1 MLKRQ
6 SDGPCHLAVRALSG
20 LRLSDK
26 GPGKAFSR
34 GSFGLNRRPFVRPLF
49 ASAALAATLLL
60 AGCDTDNPGG
70 PSLRS
75 LQPLSASM
83 VAEIERQ
90 NMNKESPILVR
101 LFKEE
106 SELEVWK
113 EDRNGDFA
121 LLKTYPICRW
131 SGELGPKVKEGDRQA
146 PEGFYTITPGLMN
159 PNSSYYLAI
168 NMGFPNKYDQ
178 ANGRTGNF
186 LMIHGDCS
194 SAGCYAMT
202 DEQIAEIYA
211 LARESF
217 FGGQRTFQIQA
228 YPFRMTALNMAK
240 HRNSPHMAFWKML
253 KQGNDHFEVSKREP
267 KVEVCE
273 KRYVFDA
280 ETNGKFSPAGACPP
294 YQVSQELAAAVAEK
308 QKRDD
313 RQYSEYVSKG
323 TVTVPAVT
331 RTDGGM
337 HPTFMAAFQK
347 PYSDASG
354 VVRTPG
360 VSTPGTIPAHAVP
373 PRAPEAAA
381 TGSSGSAVVASA
393 GDTGSSG
400 NLFGGLF
407 ASSSASNNTDTSSSE
422 GVFDRMS
429 RFVGW
434 KTSDPPPAQPASAQT
449 KKSQSKSTQTA
460 AAAPKAPAPK
470 SSAAATSSNAS
481 TTTNAGATRPA
492 APKAQT
498 TEPSKQEARPDES
511 QETKAV
517 AAPRPSSSAGLL
529 NGAQPTVPTGSFD
542 SRWGF

>member
-1 MLKRQ
+1 
-6 SDGPCHLAVRALSG
+6 
-20 LRLSDK
+20 
-26 GPGKAFSR
+26 
-34 GSFGLNRRPFVRPLF
+34 LNPRRFVRPLL
-49 ASAALAATLLL
+49 ASAAIAAALLL
-60 AGCDTDNPGG
+60 AGCDTDNPS

-90 NMNKESPILVR
+90 NMSKESPILVR

-113 EDRNGDFA
+113 EDRNGDFT

-131 SGELGPKVKEGDRQA
+131 SGELGPKIKEGDRQA

-194 SAGCYAMT
+194 SRGCYAMT

-267 KVEVCE
+267 RVDVCE

-280 ETNGKFSPAGACPP
+280 ETNSKFSPADACPP
-294 YQVSQELAAAVAEK
+294 YQVGQELTAAVAEK
-308 QKRDD
+308 TRRDE
-313 RQYSEYVSKG
+313 RQMAEYINKG
-323 TVTVPAVT
+323 TPTVPVVT

-337 HPTFMAAFQK
+337 HPKFLAAFQK
-347 PYSDASG
+347 PDASG
-354 VVRTPG
+354 AAIRSSAA
-360 VSTPGTIPAHAVP
+360 VSTPGTIPAHASP
-373 PRAPEAAA
+373 PREPEPA
-381 TGSSGSAVVASA
+381 TGSFGLASANTRVASA
-393 GDTGSSG
+393 GDGGSSG
-400 NLFGGLF
+400 NWFGGLF
-407 ASSSASNNTDTSSSE
+407 TSNSPEQPSSSD

-429 RFVGW
+429 RFVGL
-434 KTSDPPPAQPASAQT
+434 KGSEPAPDAATAQQK
-449 KKSQSKSTQTA
+449 KKSTPTKSTQTA
-460 AAAPKAPAPK
+460 AATPKAPTPK
-470 SSAAATSSNAS
+470 ATSTTS
-481 TTTNAGATRPA
+481 TSPATAPTNAGAIRPA
-492 APKAQT
+492 APKAQEAKP
-498 TEPSKQEARPDES
+498 EPKPEASQEA
-511 QETKAV
+511 KAP
-517 AAPRPSSSAGLL
+517 AAPEPRPASSAGVL
-529 NGAQPTVPTGSFD
+529 NGTQPATSGGSFN
-542 SRWGF
+542 SRWGSFSN

>member
-1 MLKRQ
+1 
-6 SDGPCHLAVRALSG
+6 
-20 LRLSDK
+20 
-26 GPGKAFSR
+26 
-34 GSFGLNRRPFVRPLF
+34 LNRLPFVRPLL
-49 ASAALAATLLL
+49 ASAAIAATLLL
-60 AGCDTDNPGG
+60 AGCDTDNPSGT
-70 PSLRS
+70 SLRS
-75 LQPLSASM
+75 LQPLSSQM
-83 VAEIERQ
+83 ISEIEQ
-90 NMNKESPILVR
+90 KNMSKESPILVR
-101 LFKEE
+101 LYKEE

-113 EDRNGDFA
+113 EDRDGQFQ

-131 SGELGPKVKEGDRQA
+131 SGELGPKIKQGDRQA

-168 NMGFPNKYDQ
+168 NIGFPNKYDQ
-178 ANGRTGNF
+178 ANGRTGQF

-217 FGGQRTFQIQA
+217 FGGQRSFQIQA

-240 HRNSPHMAFWKML
+240 HRNSPHLAFWKML
-253 KQGNDHFEVSKREP
+253 KQGNDHFEVSRREP
-267 KVEVCE
+267 KVEVCD

-294 YQVSQELAAAVAEK
+294 YQVNQELANAVAEK
-308 QKRDD
+308 QKRDE
-313 RQYSEYVSKG
+313 RQFSEYVSKG
-323 TVTVPAVT
+323 TATVPAVT

-337 HPTFMAAFQK
+337 HPAFMAAFQK
-347 PYSDASG
+347 PYSDSSG
-354 VVRTPG
+354 SVRSPG

-373 PRAPEAAA
+373 PRAPETAA
-381 TGSSGSAVVASA
+381 TGSSGTAVVASA

-400 NLFGGLF
+400 NLLGSLF
-407 ASSSASNNTDTSSSE
+407 ASNNTDTSSSE
-422 GVFDRMS
+422 GVFDRVS

-434 KTSDPPPAQPASAQT
+434 KSSDPPPAQPAPAQT

-460 AAAPKAPAPK
+460 AATPKAPAPK
-470 SSAAATSSNAS
+470 SSAAATGSASNTA
-481 TTTNAGATRPA
+481 TTTNAGAIRPA

-498 TEPSKQEARPDES
+498 TELSKQEARPDES
-511 QETKAV
+511 QETKA
-517 AAPRPSSSAGLL
+517 APRSNSAGLL

-542 SRWGF
+542 SRWGSF